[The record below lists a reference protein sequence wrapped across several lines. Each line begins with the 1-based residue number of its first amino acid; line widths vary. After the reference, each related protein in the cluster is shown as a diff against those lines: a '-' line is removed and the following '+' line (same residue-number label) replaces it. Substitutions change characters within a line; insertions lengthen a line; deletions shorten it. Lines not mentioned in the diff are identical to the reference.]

1 MKGYE
6 IKMKKFFSD
15 FKAFITKGN
24 VVDMAIGVVVGGA
37 FKDIVNALVSKI
49 ITPLIGL
56 LLGGSSLADQ
66 KYILQKE
73 VVEIVDGVETVVTPE
88 NAVLWGAFLQTII
101 DFLIIALTIFVV
113 IKVAMAVHNKAEAAA
128 KRLKKQEEEAKAEE
142 APAEPEI
149 SSTDKLL
156 IEIRDLLKKEEK

>member
-1 MKGYE
+1 
-6 IKMKKFFSD
+6 MKKFFSD

-24 VVDMAIGVVVGGA
+24 VVDMAIGVVIGGA
-37 FKDIVNALVSKI
+37 FKDIVNALVANI

-101 DFLIIALTIFVV
+101 DFLIIAFSIFVV
-113 IKVAMAVHNKAEAAA
+113 IKVAMAVHNKAEAAS
-128 KRLKKQEEEAKAEE
+128 KRLNKKEEEEKVAE

-156 IEIRDLLKKEEK
+156 IEIRDLLKKEDKAE